1 VKKHDQATVE
11 EPAKNADPGL
21 QICIQ
26 GVDGSIA
33 TFAQNDP
40 DLVNRTLD
48 ELNPARI
55 LTLTKITIAGNHS
68 VTTFIPSL
76 ITRIDLI
83 TDRLSV
89 WDFPFIIGA
98 LLELT
103 ETEFQEFLY
112 DQQRRVQPRTSGDF
126 PVFLDIEMVNG
137 RRLFLWME
145 IVAGLPPERLLRIYS
160 LLKERSLIFGL
171 RTGGI
176 GVLNLANMVRFSV
189 HPDPLARPAEAR
201 PVHQANGSQPDRCV
215 GDLRGS
221 FDGKQPLSR
230 SPQDSWTNFTPSR
243 RSQNEN
249 ESKMERKHQ

>member
-1 VKKHDQATVE
+1 MERPTKDAG
-11 EPAKNADPGL
+11 PSL
-21 QICIQ
+21 QIRIQ
-26 GVDGSIA
+26 GIDGSVA
-33 TFAQNDP
+33 TFVQNDP
-40 DLVNRTLD
+40 DLANRTLD
-48 ELNPARI
+48 ELNPVRI
-55 LTLTKITIAGNHS
+55 LTLAKITIAGNHS

-112 DQQRRVQPRTSGDF
+112 DRQRRGQPRSSGDF

-137 RRLFLWME
+137 QRLFLWME
-145 IVAGLPPERLLRIYS
+145 IVAGLPPDRLLRIYS

-176 GVLNLANMVRFSV
+176 GVLNLANTVRFSV
-189 HPDPLARPAEAR
+189 HPDPLAGPAEAWL
-201 PVHQANGSQPDRCV
+201 VHQANSSQPDRCA

-230 SPQDSWTNFTPSR
+230 SLQDSRTNFTPSR
-243 RSQNEN
+243 RNQNEN
-249 ESKMERKHQ
+249 ESKIERKHQ

>member
-1 VKKHDQATVE
+1 MKSNNHATVE
-11 EPAKNADPGL
+11 ERAKCAGPGL
-21 QICIQ
+21 QICIH

-48 ELNPARI
+48 ELNPAQI
-55 LTLTKITIAGNHS
+55 LTLAKITIAGNHS
-68 VTTFIPSL
+68 VTTFIPPL

-103 ETEFQEFLY
+103 ETEFQEFL
-112 DQQRRVQPRTSGDF
+112 DDRQRRVQPRSSDDF
-126 PVFLDIEMVNG
+126 PVFLEIEMVNG
-137 RRLFLWME
+137 QRLFFWME
-145 IVAGLPPERLLRIYS
+145 IVAGLPPDRLLRIYS
-160 LLKERSLIFGL
+160 LLKERCLIFGL
-171 RTGGI
+171 RAGGI

-189 HPDPLARPAEAR
+189 QPDPLAGPAEAW
-201 PVHQANGSQPDRCV
+201 PVHRANGSQPDRCA

-230 SPQDSWTNFTPSR
+230 SPHDRRTKFTPSKEN
-243 RSQNEN
+243 QNEN

>member
-1 VKKHDQATVE
+1 VKTHNQATLE
-11 EPAKNADPGL
+11 ELAKHAGPGL
-21 QICIQ
+21 QIRIQ

-48 ELNPARI
+48 ELNPARV
-55 LTLTKITIAGNHS
+55 LAQTKITIAGNHS

-76 ITRIDLI
+76 ITRVDLI
-83 TDRLSV
+83 TERLSV

-103 ETEFQEFLY
+103 ETEFQEFLS
-112 DQQRRVQPRTSGDF
+112 DRQRRVQPGLSGDF

-137 RRLFLWME
+137 QRLFLWME
-145 IVAGLPPERLLRIYS
+145 IVAGLPPDRLRRIYS

-189 HPDPLARPAEAR
+189 HPDPLAGLAEAR
-201 PVHQANGSQPDRCV
+201 PVHQANGSQPDRCA
-215 GDLRGS
+215 GNLRGL

-230 SPQDSWTNFTPSR
+230 SPQDSRTNFAPSR
-243 RSQNEN
+243 RNQNEN